1 MSLNG
6 QAEITSNGLLRLT
19 NNTKQQMGHA
29 FYPTPLHFNKSF
41 SFSTTFVFAIVPE
54 DPQVSGNGIAF
65 VLSPNTN
72 LPGSIPNQYFGLFNS
87 ANNGNSSNHVIAV
100 ELDTILN
107 FEFGD
112 IDDNHVGIDVNGLKS
127 VKANTAGFFS
137 DGSNHVFHNLSLTS
151 GQPMQLWVDY
161 NGPDTELNVTLS
173 PIKASK
179 PVVPLMSITID
190 LSNSTLDSMYA
201 GFSSSTGSVLTTH
214 YILGWSFCFN
224 GRAQDLDLSNLPS
237 LPRIGPKEKPK
248 VLTVG
253 LPVIL
258 SLVALIVASIVGVML
273 WRSRK
278 FAEVMEDWELEYGP
292 HRFSYK
298 ELYTAT
304 RGFRE
309 QELLG
314 AGGFG
319 RVYKGVLPTNNCE
332 VAIKRVSHESRQGM
346 REFVAE
352 IVSIGRLRHRN
363 IVQLLGYCRRKG
375 ELLLV
380 YDYMSNGSLDNLL
393 FDGTKK
399 GDLGWSQRFRIVRG
413 VASGLLYLHEGWEQ
427 LVIHRDVKSSN
438 MLLDGDLNGRLG
450 DFGLARLYDHG
461 TDPLTTHVVGTLGY
475 LAPELSM
482 TGKGTTA
489 TDVFSFG
496 AFLLE
501 VACGRRPIDLRAE
514 EPIILVDWVLD
525 HWQRGTLMETVD
537 ERLGSEYSVEEVELV
552 LKLGLL
558 CTHAIPPARP
568 SMWQVMQFLD
578 RDVELP
584 DLSPDYM
591 NVCVPHMEG
600 YQVLMISS
608 CLMGLLQTTRS
619 CTLRLLR
626 CPYSLVDIDQ
636 MICLG
641 LRIECSFQGLDPLFV
656 FCVLRFHHG
665 KCVIYISFGEYRIE
679 IIVNYH
685 RSFTVLF

>member
-1 MSLNG
+1 MQGIVLNTLLCLLLLLFKAKAASDNESFIFNGFRGANMSLNG
-6 QAEITSNGLLRLT
+6 LAEITSNGLLRLT
-19 NNTKQQMGHA
+19 NTTKQQKGHA
-29 FYPTPLHFNKSF
+29 FYPTPLHFNTSF
-41 SFSTTFVFAIVPE
+41 SFSTTFVFAIVSKY
-54 DPQVSGNGIAF
+54 DDLSGHGIAF
-65 VLSPNTN
+65 VLSPNTD
-72 LPGSIPNQYFGLFNS
+72 LPGSLADHYLGLFNET
-87 ANNGNSSNHVIAV
+87 NNGNSSNHVFAV

-107 FEFGD
+107 PEFGD
-112 IDDNHVGIDVNGLKS
+112 IDDNHVGIDVNSLRS
-127 VKANTAGFFS
+127 VKAHTAGYFS
-137 DGSNHVFHNLSLTS
+137 TDGNHGFRNLSLIS

-161 NGPDTELNVTLS
+161 DGPNMELNVTLS

-201 GFSSSTGSVLTTH
+201 GFSSSTGSVLTSH
-214 YILGWSFCFN
+214 YILGWSFCIN
-224 GRAQDLDLSNLPS
+224 GRAQDLDLSHLPS

-253 LPVIL
+253 LPHIL
-258 SLVALIVASIVGVML
+258 SVVVLTVASIVGVTL
-273 WRSRK
+273 WRRRK
-278 FAEVMEDWELEYGP
+278 FAEVMEDWELENGP

-319 RVYKGVLPTNNCE
+319 RVYKGVLPKNKCE

-380 YDYMSNGSLDNLL
+380 YDYMSNGSLDKLL
-393 FDGTKK
+393 YDGMKK
-399 GDLGWSQRFRIVRG
+399 DTLDWSQRFHILRG

-427 LVIHRDVKSSN
+427 LVVHRDVKSSN
-438 MLLDGDLNGRLG
+438 VLLDGDMNGRLG

-461 TDPLTTHVVGTLGY
+461 TDPQTTHVVGTLGY
-475 LAPELSM
+475 LAPEISK

-501 VACGRRPIDLRAE
+501 VACGRRPINLRTE
-514 EPIILVDWVLD
+514 EQMNLVDWVLD
-525 HWQRGTLMETVD
+525 HWRRGTVIETVD
-537 ERLGSEYSVEEVELV
+537 EGLGGEYAVEEVELV

-558 CTHAIPPARP
+558 CAHIVPSARP
-568 SMWQVMQFLD
+568 SMRQVMQSLD

-584 DLSPDYM
+584 NFSQDYM
-591 NVCVPHMEG
+591 NVGIPHMEG
-600 YQVLMISS
+600 YHGFDDFFMSYATSS
-608 CLMGLLQTTRS
+608 DQTFMHSSTAEVSLLS
-619 CTLRLLR
+619 
-626 CPYSLVDIDQ
+626 
-636 MICLG
+636 
-641 LRIECSFQGLDPLFV
+641 
-656 FCVLRFHHG
+656 
-665 KCVIYISFGEYRIE
+665 GER
-679 IIVNYH
+679 
-685 RSFTVLF
+685 

>member
-1 MSLNG
+1 MPNIVLNTLLCLLLLFRTKASTSDNESFIFNGFRGANMTLNG
-6 QAEITSNGLLRLT
+6 LAEITSNGLLRLT
-19 NNTKQQMGHA
+19 NTSTEQKGHA

-41 SFSTTFVFAIVPE
+41 SFSTTFVFAIVPR
-54 DPQVSGNGIAF
+54 DPLESGHGIAF
-65 VLSPNTN
+65 VLSPNTV
-72 LPGSIPNQYFGLFNS
+72 LPGSISNQYLGLFNQS
-87 ANNGNSSNHVIAV
+87 NNGNSTNHVIAV

-107 FEFGD
+107 NEFGD
-112 IDDNHVGIDVNGLKS
+112 IDDNHVGIDVNGLHS
-127 VKANTAGFFS
+127 VKAHTAGYFI
-137 DGSNHVFHNLSLTS
+137 DGTIRGFRNLSLTS

-161 NGPDTELNVTLS
+161 DGPNTELNVTLS
-173 PIKASK
+173 PIRVSK
-179 PVVPLMSITID
+179 PVPLLSITID
-190 LSNSTLDSMYA
+190 LSEFTLDSMYA
-201 GFSSSTGSVLTTH
+201 GFSSSTGAFLTTH
-214 YILGWSFCFN
+214 YILGWSFRIN
-224 GRAQDLDLSNLPS
+224 GRAQDLDLSALPS

-258 SLVALIVASIVGVML
+258 SVVVLTTASVVGVML
-273 WRSRK
+273 WRRHK

-309 QELLG
+309 RELLG

-319 RVYKGVLPTNNCE
+319 RVYKGMLPKNKCE

-363 IVQLLGYCRRKG
+363 IVQLLGYCRRKR

-380 YDYMSNGSLDNLL
+380 YDYMSNGSLDKIL
-393 FDGTKK
+393 FDEVKK
-399 GDLGWSQRFRIVRG
+399 DGLGWSQRFHIVRG

-438 MLLDGDLNGRLG
+438 VLLDGEMNARLG

-461 TDPLTTHVVGTLGY
+461 TDPQTTHVVGTLGY
-475 LAPELSM
+475 LAPELSK

-489 TDVFSFG
+489 TDVYSFG

-501 VACGRRPIDLRAE
+501 VVCGRRPIDVQE
-514 EPIILVDWVLD
+514 EETMNMVDWVLD
-525 HWQRGTLMETVD
+525 HWLKGTVMETVD
-537 ERLGSEYSVEEVELV
+537 ERLGGKYTMEEVELV

-558 CTHAIPPARP
+558 CTHVIPSARP
-568 SMWQVMQFLD
+568 SMRQVMQFLD

-584 DLSPDYM
+584 DLSSNYM
-591 NVCVPHMEG
+591 KVGKPHLEG
-600 YQVLMISS
+600 YQGFDDFFMSYATSSDQTFLHSSTDEIS
-608 CLMGLLQTTRS
+608 LLS
-619 CTLRLLR
+619 
-626 CPYSLVDIDQ
+626 
-636 MICLG
+636 G
-641 LRIECSFQGLDPLFV
+641 
-656 FCVLRFHHG
+656 
-665 KCVIYISFGEYRIE
+665 
-679 IIVNYH
+679 
-685 RSFTVLF
+685 

>member
-1 MSLNG
+1 MPNIVLNTLLCLLLLFKTKASTSDNESFIFNGFRGANITLNG
-6 QAEITSNGLLRLT
+6 LAEITSNGLLRLT
-19 NNTKQQMGHA
+19 NTSTEQKGHA

-41 SFSTTFVFAIVPE
+41 SFSTTFVFAIVPR
-54 DPQVSGNGIAF
+54 DPLESGHGIAF
-65 VLSPNTN
+65 VLSPNTI
-72 LPGSIPNQYFGLFNS
+72 LPGSISNQYLGLFNQS
-87 ANNGNSSNHVIAV
+87 NNGNSTNHVVAV

-107 FEFGD
+107 NEFGD
-112 IDDNHVGIDVNGLKS
+112 IDDNHVGIDVNGLHS
-127 VKANTAGFFS
+127 VKAHTAGYFI
-137 DGSNHVFHNLSLTS
+137 DGTIRGFRNLSLTS

-161 NGPDTELNVTLS
+161 DGPNTELNVTLS
-173 PIKASK
+173 PIRVSK
-179 PVVPLMSITID
+179 PVPLLSITID
-190 LSNSTLDSMYA
+190 LSEFTLDSMYA
-201 GFSSSTGSVLTTH
+201 GFSSSTGAFLTTH
-214 YILGWSFCFN
+214 YILGWSFRIN
-224 GRAQDLDLSNLPS
+224 GRAQDLDLSALPS

-258 SLVALIVASIVGVML
+258 SVVVLTTASVVGVML
-273 WRSRK
+273 WRRHK

-309 QELLG
+309 RELLG

-319 RVYKGVLPTNNCE
+319 RVYKGMLPKNKCE

-363 IVQLLGYCRRKG
+363 IVQLLGYCRRKR

-380 YDYMSNGSLDNLL
+380 YDYMSNGSLDKIL
-393 FDGTKK
+393 FDEVKK
-399 GDLGWSQRFRIVRG
+399 DGLGWSQRFHIVRG

-438 MLLDGDLNGRLG
+438 VLLDGEMNARLG

-461 TDPLTTHVVGTLGY
+461 TDPQTTHVVGTLGY
-475 LAPELSM
+475 LAPELSK

-489 TDVFSFG
+489 TDVYSFG

-501 VACGRRPIDLRAE
+501 VVCGRRPIDVQE
-514 EPIILVDWVLD
+514 EETMNMVDWVLD
-525 HWQRGTLMETVD
+525 HWLKGTVMETVD
-537 ERLGSEYSVEEVELV
+537 ERLGGKYTMEEVELV

-558 CTHAIPPARP
+558 CTHVIPSARP
-568 SMWQVMQFLD
+568 SMRQVMQFLD

-584 DLSPDYM
+584 DLSPNYM
-591 NVCVPHMEG
+591 KVGKPHLEG
-600 YQVLMISS
+600 YQGFDDFFMSYATSSDQTFLHSSTDEIS
-608 CLMGLLQTTRS
+608 LLS
-619 CTLRLLR
+619 
-626 CPYSLVDIDQ
+626 
-636 MICLG
+636 G
-641 LRIECSFQGLDPLFV
+641 
-656 FCVLRFHHG
+656 
-665 KCVIYISFGEYRIE
+665 
-679 IIVNYH
+679 
-685 RSFTVLF
+685 